1 MPESVNNRTA
11 GEKILIW
18 TLIIFGV
25 VTLSIGSYA
34 VVVSIKVAKNPT
46 TTTVSAQDV
55 ERISKAIVSRL
66 DSIDR
71 KDSLQNEILTEIK
84 SSIESTNKE
93 LKQIDKHLNRI
104 EKLR

>member
-1 MPESVNNRTA
+1 MPENVNNRTT
-11 GEKILIW
+11 GEKILIGF
-18 TLIIFGV
+18 LILVGV
-25 VTLSIGSYA
+25 VTLFVGSYA
-34 VVVSIKVAKNPT
+34 IGKSIKVARNSA

-71 KDSLQNEILTEIK
+71 KDSLQNEILTEIM

-104 EKLR
+104 EKMR